1 MANNA
6 QEAFIVD
13 AVRTPIG
20 KRNGSLSEIH
30 AVDLLGSLLKSEV
43 SRLNIPPENY
53 DDLIIGC
60 VSQVGEQAMNIA
72 RNSWLSSGL
81 PESVPGVT
89 IDRQCG
95 SSLQAASFGA
105 FGIMSGMQNLVLA
118 GGVESMSRIPLGSTI
133 TGNSNPITLGLSVRY
148 RLDREW
154 FSQAR
159 GAEIIA
165 TRYGLTRDEL
175 DEYSYTSHIRA
186 TAAMSQTRKEMIPV
200 EADINGD
207 GSEVVTI
214 LDHDEGIR
222 TDPDLEKLKNLKPA
236 FPGLKMITAGNASQ
250 ISDGA
255 SLSLLASADSI
266 DRFSLKPR
274 GRVVAATSVGVD
286 PVTMLTGPIPGT
298 AKVLEMAGMDIS
310 EIDLF
315 EVNEAF
321 APVVLAWQSEFE
333 VSLDRV
339 NVQGGAIA
347 LGHPLGATG
356 TRILSTL
363 INTLEEKNK
372 KYGLIAICEG
382 GGLANSMIIERI

>member
-222 TDPDLEKLKNLKPA
+222 RDPDLEKLKNLKPA

-339 NVQGGAIA
+339 NVHGGAIA

>member
-1 MANNA
+1 MVNTA

-30 AVDLLGSLLKSEV
+30 AVDLLGNLLKSEI

-53 DDLIIGC
+53 DDFIIGC

-154 FSQAR
+154 FSQAK

-186 TAAMSQTRKEMIPV
+186 TAAIGQSRKEMIPV

-207 GSEVVTI
+207 GTEVVTI

-222 TDPDLEKLKNLKPA
+222 SDPDLEKLKNLKPA
-236 FPGLKMITAGNASQ
+236 FSGLKMITAGNASQ

-255 SLSLLASADSI
+255 SLSLLASADLM
-266 DRFSLKPR
+266 DRFGLKPR
-274 GRVVAATSVGVD
+274 ARVVAATSVGVD

-315 EVNEAF
+315 EINEAF

-339 NVQGGAIA
+339 NVHGGAIS

>member
-339 NVQGGAIA
+339 NVHGGAIA

>member
-1 MANNA
+1 MANTA

-20 KRNGSLSEIH
+20 KRNGALSEIH
-30 AVDLLGSLLKSEV
+30 AVDLLGNLLKSEV

-53 DDLIIGC
+53 DDFIVGC

-72 RNSWLSSGL
+72 RNSWLTSGL

-89 IDRQCG
+89 VDRQCG
-95 SSLQAASFGA
+95 SSLQAVSFGS
-105 FGIMSGMQNLVLA
+105 FGIMSGMQNLVLT

-154 FSQAR
+154 FSQAK

-186 TAAMSQTRKEMIPV
+186 TAAIDQARREMIPV

-207 GSEVVTI
+207 GTEVVTI

-222 TDPDLEKLKNLKPA
+222 TQPDLEKLKSLKPA

-255 SLSLLASADSI
+255 SLSLLASSDSL
-266 DRFSLKPR
+266 DRFGLKAR
-274 GRVVAATSVGVD
+274 ARIVAATAVGVD

-298 AKVLEMAGMDIS
+298 ARVLEMAGMDAS

-315 EVNEAF
+315 EINEAF

-339 NVQGGAIA
+339 NVHGGAIA

-363 INTLEEKNK
+363 VNTLEEKNK

-382 GGLANSMIIERI
+382 GGLANSIIIERV

>member
-1 MANNA
+1 MANTA
-6 QEAFIVD
+6 REAFLID

-20 KRNGSLSEIH
+20 KRNGALSEIH
-30 AVDLLGSLLKSEV
+30 AVDLLGNLLKSEV
-43 SRLNIPPENY
+43 SRLNIPPEHY
-53 DDLIIGC
+53 DDFIVGC

-72 RNSWLSSGL
+72 RNSWLSVGL
-81 PESVPGVT
+81 PETVPGVT
-89 IDRQCG
+89 VDRQCG
-95 SSLQAASFGA
+95 SSLQAATFAA

-118 GGVESMSRIPLGSTI
+118 GGVESMSRIPLGSNINGT
-133 TGNSNPITLGLSVRY
+133 SNPITLGLSVRY

-154 FSQAR
+154 FSQAK

-165 TRYGLTRDEL
+165 ARYGLTREEL
-175 DEYSYTSHIRA
+175 DQYSYTSHLRA
-186 TAAMSQTRKEMIPV
+186 TSAIDASRREMIPV
-200 EADINGD
+200 EADLNGD
-207 GSEVVTI
+207 GTEIVTI

-222 TDPDLEKLKNLKPA
+222 TSPDLEKLKNLKPA
-236 FPGLKMITAGNASQ
+236 FSGLKLITAGNASQ

-255 SLSLLASADSI
+255 SLSLLASADEV
-266 DRFSLKPR
+266 DRLGLKPR
-274 GRVVAATSVGVD
+274 AKVIAAAAVGVD

-298 AKVLEMAGMDIS
+298 AKVLEMAGMEPS

-315 EVNEAF
+315 EINEAF

-339 NVQGGAIA
+339 NVHGGAIA

-363 INTLEEKNK
+363 INALEEKNK

-382 GGLANSMIIERI
+382 GGLANAMIIEKV

>member
-30 AVDLLGSLLKSEV
+30 AVDLLGNLLKSEV

-154 FSQAR
+154 FSQAK

-339 NVQGGAIA
+339 NVHGGAIA